1 MRNIVI
7 SGMELCRK
15 EISGVE
21 RYIYEVLTRLD
32 SYLDTEGIE
41 SDLCIVYPKG
51 ETLLTKNLR
60 NIKTETID
68 RWDKG
73 LGLCRY
79 ARQHNAIIIT
89 MAPRFFP
96 YPRQVITLYDVRPLE
111 PQNYDSIKYRI
122 NFSLIRAYARLHRD
136 IKIVTISK
144 FQKKRICNLCG
155 IPAECVYIIGVGW
168 EHIKDIEPDYG
179 IIERLGLTGGDYY
192 LSVGSVMRHKNYEW
206 LVSAARRNPEKMF
219 VIAGKDSI
227 PGIGYSFEHDD
238 VNNLILTGYIT
249 EEEKKS
255 LILKCKSLIHPSKY
269 EGFGIP
275 PLEALALDKSV
286 MLSRAT
292 CLPEIYGSSAD
303 WFDPDNGG
311 ILPESASPADHNAVR
326 EVLEKY
332 TWEKAAYRW
341 LKLIKSI

>member
-32 SYLDTEGIE
+32 SYLDTEEIE

-51 ETLLTKNLR
+51 ETLLTKKLR

-96 YPRQVITLYDVRPLE
+96 YPKQVITLYDVRPLE

-122 NFSLIRAYARLHRD
+122 NYMLIRAWARLHRD

-144 FQKKRICNLCG
+144 YQKKRICRLCG
-155 IPAECVYIIGVGW
+155 LPPGRIYTIGVGW
-168 EHIKDIEPDYG
+168 EHIRDIEPDHG
-179 IIERLGLTGGDYY
+179 IIDRLGLIDGEYY

-206 LVSAARRNPEKMF
+206 LVEAARRNPEKIF

-227 PGIGYSFEHDD
+227 PKTGYSLDHSG
-238 VNNLILTGYIT
+238 VNNLILTGYVT
-249 EEEKKS
+249 EEEKKA
-255 LILKCKSLIHPSKY
+255 LIINCKALIHPSKY

-275 PLEALALDKSV
+275 PLETLALDRPV

-292 CLPEIYGSSAD
+292 CLPEIYGSLTD

-311 ILPESASPADHNAVR
+311 ILPESNLPVDIDAAQ
-326 EVLEKY
+326 EVLKKY
-332 TWEKAAYRW
+332 TWERAARRW
-341 LKLIKSI
+341 LKLIKNI